1 MRRAQAKPGARRGAS
16 GARRDLS
23 LKSSTTTKLLRVAAE
38 ELGRAMREMRIPGY
52 PRPFYLS
59 YLIRDEEHWRVQARY
74 GAVIHDTHERQRDAF
89 VDVRVGS
96 WRSDQVRDGGLQD
109 NDKEAE
115 SYGFVDLPYGGHE
128 EGLRHGLWRL
138 TDSRYR
144 EAVESLLD
152 KQSHELMYLDPNQHL
167 PAFERRRAT
176 VDVRWTDFPAV
187 DRQHWSGYVERAS
200 RAIRRHAAVHD
211 SHVEFEAE
219 HICRVFVNSE
229 GSRQV
234 ECHRVWSIECYLW
247 MLARDGNAYPWTIKH
262 NVTDPAELPDER
274 TLAAE
279 VTRAVAA
286 LEALAAAP
294 TIRSYCGPAL
304 LEPIP
309 AGLLIH
315 EAIGHRLEGNRL
327 LSLGE
332 GQTFKDSIGQ
342 PVLPDFLSLYDD
354 PRLAR
359 FGGRTLVGHYRFDDE
374 GVPAQSADLVRD
386 GRLAGFLTTRTGIA
400 PRHRSNG
407 HARGRYHQRPISRMG
422 VLIVEARGGV
432 GPRELK
438 RLLLEEIRR
447 KKAPFG
453 IRILDAT
460 SGETVTD
467 AYNFQAFLGE
477 IILAAK
483 VYPDGR
489 EEWIRGVN
497 FVGTPL
503 NGVHGI
509 VAAGDR
515 PEMDNSFCGAE
526 SGYVP
531 VSTISP
537 ALLLSE
543 LELQSKPES
552 PYTPFSLPIPWA
564 SRRPR
569 RTRAR

>member
-1 MRRAQAKPGARRGAS
+1 VRRAQAKPGVRRGAS

-23 LKSSTTTKLLRVAAE
+23 LSSSSTAKLLRVAAE
-38 ELGRAMREMRIPGY
+38 ELERAMREMRIPGY

-115 SYGFVDLPYGGHE
+115 SYGFVDLPYGGSE

-167 PAFERRRAT
+167 PAFEKRPALS
-176 VDVRWTDFPAV
+176 DVRWTDFPHV
-187 DRQHWSGYVERAS
+187 DREHWSGYVERAS
-200 RAIRRHAAVHD
+200 RTIRRHAAIHD

-229 GSRQV
+229 GSRLV
-234 ECHRVWSIECYLW
+234 ECRLVWSVECYLW

-262 NVTDPAELPDER
+262 NVIDPAELPDER
-274 TLAAE
+274 ALSGEIA
-279 VTRAVAA
+279 RAVAA

-294 TIRSYCGPAL
+294 TIRSFCGPAL
-304 LEPIP
+304 LEPVP

-327 LSLGE
+327 LSAGE

-342 PVLPDFLSLYDD
+342 RVLPDFLSLYDD

-359 FGGRTLVGHYRFDDE
+359 FGARTLVGHYRFDDE

-515 PEMDNSFCGAE
+515 PEVDNSFCGAE
-526 SGYVP
+526 SGYLP